1 MNWEFT
7 IWEHHPLVTSEAG
20 KKTMWAAA
28 KAWGLPIQLSD
39 ITQACQD
46 CDACSKMRPRS
57 LPVTEKQ
64 TKKKKTSFFLLLTCL
79 LLFMVFYRNTEK
91 NDSRKSILD
100 TTNPNN
106 RGMFLCYPFVPCY
119 TCACFQSLLNI
130 STVVN
135 IKLAAYSCY
144 WSPWL
149 IGAEGINWK
158 ITIWLAG
165 LKFWKVLHFGG
176 HRGRRLI
183 PNSVS
188 PRDRYASQLRN
199 GTVSNHSYALHKEM
213 IWTL

>member
-1 MNWEFT
+1 
-7 IWEHHPLVTSEAG
+7 
-20 KKTMWAAA
+20 
-28 KAWGLPIQLSD
+28 
-39 ITQACQD
+39 
-46 CDACSKMRPRS
+46 
-57 LPVTEKQ
+57 
-64 TKKKKTSFFLLLTCL
+64 
-79 LLFMVFYRNTEK
+79 MVFYRNTEK

>member
-1 MNWEFT
+1 
-7 IWEHHPLVTSEAG
+7 
-20 KKTMWAAA
+20 
-28 KAWGLPIQLSD
+28 
-39 ITQACQD
+39 
-46 CDACSKMRPRS
+46 
-57 LPVTEKQ
+57 
-64 TKKKKTSFFLLLTCL
+64 
-79 LLFMVFYRNTEK
+79 MVFYRNTEK

-199 GTVSNHSYALHKEM
+199 GTSLKPFLCLTQRNDLNFVGTFLVSLRSGTYSSQNLNLTWESETFIRPIGFHK
-213 IWTL
+213 TLWCCWKSNLNFLFISFSD